1 MFLPDHLSHR
11 RQVCSYLAA
20 EEPVVVA
27 TAKPDLYEDLR
38 TLLKSMRFPD
48 LIPSKERLHAGEL
61 ADEILL
67 NLQARLAVEPRLESL
82 LLWTA
87 SEVWRDLAEEDW
99 AARSPW
105 ASDRN
110 ESDEDLPM
118 AWFLG
123 VLRE

>member
-1 MFLPDHLSHR
+1 M
-11 RQVCSYLAA
+11 CSS
-20 EEPVVVA
+20 
-27 TAKPDLYEDLR
+27 D
-38 TLLKSMRFPD
+38 LLKALRFPD
-48 LIPSKERLHAGEL
+48 LIPTRERLGAVEL

-67 NLQARLAVEPRLESL
+67 ALQARLAVEPRLESL

-105 ASDRN
+105 SSDRN

-123 VLRE
+123 LVRD